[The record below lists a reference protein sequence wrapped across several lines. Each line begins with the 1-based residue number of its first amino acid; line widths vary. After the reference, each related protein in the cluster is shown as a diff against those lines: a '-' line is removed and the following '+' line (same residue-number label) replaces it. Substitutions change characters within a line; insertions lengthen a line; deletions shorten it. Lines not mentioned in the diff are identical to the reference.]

1 MIDRKKILE
10 QAKTRIVKLK
20 HELEDSKTRTRKVR
34 QENVLLRAA
43 VIGLRKRVKDRD
55 RIGKY
60 LYKENKKLEKIVE
73 RYKRAES

>member
-1 MIDRKKILE
+1 MIDEKKILE

-20 HELEDSKTRTRKVR
+20 QELEDSKTRTRKVR

-43 VIGLRKRVKDRD
+43 VRGLRKRVKDRD
-55 RIGKY
+55 KINKY
-60 LYKENKKLEKIVE
+60 LYKENKKLEEIVE